1 MDSSVFQLFDVDEV
15 LERLC
20 VKRCTGCFHVFTAT
34 ESANVFFK
42 DGLVVAA
49 CCGAIG
55 GEDAL
60 TQIMEWTEVRYHWQP
75 DVVSTSLALK
85 PLQVNI
91 EGLLARHKQQNARNG
106 KTRTEPLRR
115 PASGTSS
122 STLIS
127 ISSKGTATGSLSN
140 DSNGSTAI
148 KAPHL
153 IDRNSS
159 LVNSGGLS
167 ATKTITQT
175 PEARAALDEELLQK
189 YKIVLVSAED
199 PKQRLKVSRVSNLIG
214 RNPACDIT
222 IAHASISRQH
232 CLLQLTERGL
242 HLKDLDTT
250 NGTKINGI
258 VMKEGYINAGDKL
271 TIGHLNFSLEKA

>member
-20 VKRCTGCFHVFTAT
+20 VKRCTGCFHIFTAT
-34 ESANVFFK
+34 ESANIFFK

-49 CCGAIG
+49 GCGAVE
-55 GEDAL
+55 GEEVL
-60 TQIMEWTEVRYHWQP
+60 TQIMGWNGVRYHWQP

-115 PASGTSS
+115 PAGVTSS
-122 STLIS
+122 SSLIS
-127 ISSKGTATGSLSN
+127 IPSKGPSTGPLP
-140 DSNGSTAI
+140 NGTAI
-148 KAPHL
+148 KAPQL
-153 IDRNSS
+153 IERNSA
-159 LVNSGGLS
+159 LVSSGGLS
-167 ATKTITQT
+167 ATKTIAQT

-189 YKIVLVSAED
+189 YKMVLVSAED

-232 CLLQLTERGL
+232 CLLQLTDRGL
-242 HLKDLDTT
+242 HIKDLDTT